1 MIVSM
6 TTPVGDIIEDLKELE
21 VDGAVPKNVKIKLQK
36 TIEALQMDNISLGK
50 DKAIQE
56 LDEVADDINL
66 QPYTSTQVWNIISR
80 LEKI

>member
-66 QPYTSTQVWNIISR
+66 QPYTRTQVWNIISR

>member
-1 MIVSM
+1 VIVSM

-66 QPYTSTQVWNIISR
+66 QPYTRTQVWNIISR

>member
-1 MIVSM
+1 M

-66 QPYTSTQVWNIISR
+66 QPYTRTQVWNIISR

>member
-1 MIVSM
+1 M

-21 VDGAVPKNVKIKLQK
+21 GDGTVPKNVKSKLQK

-66 QPYTSTQVWNIISR
+66 QPYTRTQVWNIISR

>member
-1 MIVSM
+1 M

-21 VDGAVPKNVKIKLQK
+21 GDGAVPKNVKSKLQK
-36 TIEALQMDNISLGK
+36 TIEALQMDDISLGK

-56 LDEVADDINL
+56 LDEVADDVNL
-66 QPYTSTQVWNIISR
+66 QPYTRTQVWNIISR